1 MARRK
6 SGQGTVRL
14 RKDGRWEGRIVIGY
28 DENGLPKTKNVTAK
42 KSAPKNITKAIKKP
56 DAAPNIRAPLNILY
70 ELLYSLLTHFAAT
83 NLDTANGKL

>member
-28 DENGLPKTKNVTAK
+28 DENGLHKTKNVTVK
-42 KSAPKNITKAIKKP
+42 TKMECI
-56 DAAPNIRAPLNILY
+56 
-70 ELLYSLLTHFAAT
+70 E
-83 NLDTANGKL
+83 KL